1 MYVVKFGGTS
11 VASSKNI
18 KLVRDIV
25 KKKPAGEVIIV
36 VVSALGG
43 ITNKLIQLSNLAIRN
58 QDGFAALI
66 DEVEAAHLQVCRELI
81 DEKGQPEIEAAVK
94 TRIQKLTEL
103 VQGVSLVGELSPKV
117 QDKIVSTG
125 ERLSSFIIA
134 RYFDQELETQLL
146 DPAEF
151 IFTDDSHGNA
161 NVNYPATMK
170 AISAVATS
178 VQNAA
183 VCPGFVAQSLS
194 GETTTLGRGGSDFTA
209 ALIAAGVD
217 ASRLEIWTDV
227 DGMMTADPRLVPRAK
242 VIEQISYEEA
252 MELSHFGAKVIYPPT
267 IQPVLEKNIPIIIK
281 NTFSP
286 DAAGTKIG
294 ENGTHSEKTVK
305 GLTSIKD
312 IALFTLRGSGM
323 IGVPNFSYRL
333 FKALSEEGIN
343 IILITQASSEHT
355 ICVGI
360 AEQDA
365 AFAREAINKEF
376 ELEIQVR
383 KIEPVLVQKELSIV
397 ALVGSNMKHQVGV
410 SGKMFGT
417 LGANGVSVIAIAQG
431 SSERNISAVVESKDL
446 QKAINSLHENFFLSE
461 RKRLNLFIVG
471 VGNVGGTLIEQIRQQ
486 NQVLLE
492 DHHLD
497 IRLVGVANS
506 RKMSFD
512 VNGLDLSS
520 WQQHLDGGGD
530 MSIEE
535 FIQAMIDLNLRN
547 SVFIDNTAS
556 ADIPQ
561 HYEDILKKSISIV
574 TPNKIGCSSG
584 FEEYQ
589 KLKQAALRYRTRFLF
604 ETNVGAGLPI
614 ISTLNDL
621 IKSGDKIIEIQAV
634 LSGSLNFIF
643 NNFTD
648 KTNFIDIVKTAKKDG
663 YTEPDP
669 RIDLSGLD
677 VRRKLLILLR
687 EAGIQSE
694 LEDIHGLPFLPKAC
708 MEAPTVNDFFEG
720 LKAVEGE
727 LKTRYIEANRKKC
740 KLKYVASYQNDKA
753 TTSLQE
759 VTAGHPFYNLDG
771 KDNIVL
777 FYTTRYKDHPLVV
790 KGAGAG
796 AAVTASGI
804 FADII
809 KVANS

>member
-25 KKKPAGEVIIV
+25 KQKPANEAIIV

-43 ITNKLIQLSNLAIRN
+43 ITNKLIQLSNNAVSN
-58 QDGFAALI
+58 QTEFGNLI
-66 DEVEAAHLQVCRELI
+66 DEVEAAHLQVCQDLI
-81 DEKGQPEIEAAVK
+81 DENGLPELVAAV
-94 TRIQKLTEL
+94 TARIKKLREV
-103 VQGVSLVGELSPKV
+103 VQGVSLVGELSAKV

-125 ERLSSFIIA
+125 ERLSSLIIA
-134 RYFDQELETQLL
+134 RYFNQEFDTVLL
-146 DPAEF
+146 DPSEF
-151 IFTDDSHGNA
+151 IFTDDKHGNA
-161 NVNYPATMK
+161 NVNYPTTMK
-170 AISAVATS
+170 AIAKVVTS
-178 VQNAA
+178 VKNVA

-194 GETTTLGRGGSDFTA
+194 GEATTLGRGGSDFTA
-209 ALIAAGVD
+209 ALIAAGAD

-227 DGMMTADPRLVPRAK
+227 DGMMTADPRLVPRAR

-286 DAAGTKIG
+286 EAAGTKIG
-294 ENGTHSEKTVK
+294 ENGTDSETTVK

-333 FKALSEEGIN
+333 FKALSEEGVN

-360 AEQDA
+360 AEEDA
-365 AFAREAINKEF
+365 KFARDAINKEF

-383 KIEPVLVQKELSIV
+383 KIEPVHVQKELSIV
-397 ALVGSNMKHQVGV
+397 ALVGSNMRHQVGV

-471 VGNVGGTLIEQIRQQ
+471 VGNVGGTLIEQIHQQ

-497 IRLVGVANS
+497 IRLVGLANS
-506 RKMSFD
+506 RKMGFD
-512 VNGLDLSS
+512 ANGLDLDA
-520 WQQHLDGGGD
+520 WQEQLAGGGD
-530 MSIEE
+530 MQIDE
-535 FIQAMIDLNLRN
+535 FIQAMTDLNLRN

-556 ADIPQ
+556 GDIPA

-574 TPNKIGCSSG
+574 TPNKIGCSSS

-589 KLKQAALRYRTRFLF
+589 KLKQAALRFRTRFLF

-621 IKSGDKIIEIQAV
+621 IKSGDKIVEIQAV

-648 KTNFIDIVKTAKKDG
+648 KTNFIDIVNTAKKDG

-694 LEDIHGLPFLPKAC
+694 LEDIHGVPFLPKEC
-708 MEAPTVNDFFEG
+708 MEAATVDAFFDE
-720 LKAVEGE
+720 LKAVEGD
-727 LKTRYIEANRKKC
+727 LKTRYLEADRKNC
-740 KLKYVASYQNDKA
+740 KLKYVASYQNGEA
-753 TTSLQE
+753 ITSLQE
-759 VTAGHPFYNLDG
+759 IPVHHPFYNLDG

-777 FYTTRYKDHPLVV
+777 FYTNRYKDQPLVV